1 MNDAWYADG
10 STYLTT
16 DLLCGGE
23 PAETLATAASASCL
37 ASQIREL
44 LGEDC
49 AVDASFLEESW
60 ASGQPATAARC
71 RRRRDQ
77 VTGDDKGVT
86 FAELNT
92 LGSFFFSAA
101 NGLMGDRP
109 AYAYPA
115 GSTNSYT
122 AAWLHD
128 PLEEL
133 VSRTE
138 DQAPVQDSAGCT
150 RHGYETGTL
159 RSMTHQRACELLSV
173 REESTV
179 TQIRAAYRR
188 MVGEWHPDRL
198 EQSGETVRAFATK
211 QMAAINEAYH
221 FLRSPSHAP
230 SC

>member
-1 MNDAWYADG
+1 MNNVWYADE
-10 STYLTT
+10 SAYSIA

-23 PAETLATAASASCL
+23 PAETPSGAASASCL
-37 ASQIREL
+37 ATQVREL

-49 AVDASFLEESW
+49 ELDARFLEESW
-60 ASGQPATAARC
+60 ASGRPVSAASY

-77 VTGDDKGVT
+77 AAENDDVVT
-86 FAELNT
+86 FGESNT
-92 LGSFFFSAA
+92 VGSFIFSEAS
-101 NGLMGDRP
+101 GLADDCP
-109 AYAYPA
+109 AYGYPA
-115 GSTNSYT
+115 GSTRSYT

-128 PLEEL
+128 PPGDFP
-133 VSRTE
+133 SRTE
-138 DQAPVQDSAGCT
+138 DQAPVQGSAGFT
-150 RHGYETGTL
+150 RHSDETGRL
-159 RSMTHQRACELLSV
+159 GSMTYQRACELLSV

-221 FLRSPSHAP
+221 LLRDFSIASA
-230 SC
+230 C